1 MKKYLLLFLII
12 PLLSLAQDITITG
25 TIKDMATSAPMDHV
39 TVATA
44 DGKQVTI
51 SNEEG
56 AFALTCP
63 SGTQK
68 IVFSYL
74 GYADYTVLL
83 KQFPADG
90 IIFMEP
96 KDFVLDEIIIVN
108 RPINEFIQELVD
120 NSILHL
126 DAPIVLNTYY
136 REFVKVNDQYTKFA
150 DGLVDYSVF
159 RNKKSVKTEVSVK
172 QSRAAKLPTDETIDA
187 ASGLDVRKAVAGSS
201 VFYTLGKTLLDDK
214 NYQKHDFIIRSQKDA
229 QGKEIQVIS
238 FSPKP
243 GIQEAMYTGRIV
255 FYPDS
260 NLITNFDIKLDPAY
274 AQFAKVVN
282 LLIIKAKLT
291 ALDYQSGFKISDGK
305 YMLSYASR
313 NGALHFWNKKK
324 YDDYLE
330 FKSDLVATGYS
341 SNVSEMRKDEKYRE
355 KTLYERGTSFT
366 DKFWLKGNA
375 VLLTKEEEA
384 IVKSLEN
391 AQ

>member
-1 MKKYLLLFLII
+1 MKKYLLLFLIV

-68 IVFSYL
+68 IIFSFL
-74 GYADYTVLL
+74 GYADYTVSL
-83 KQFPADG
+83 KQLPADG
-90 IIFMEP
+90 IFYLEP

-229 QGKEIQVIS
+229 QGKEIQIIS

-291 ALDYQSGFKISDGK
+291 ALDYQSGFKIADGK

-324 YDDYLE
+324 YDDNLE

-341 SNVSEMRKDEKYRE
+341 TTVPEMRKDEKYRE

>member
-1 MKKYLLLFLII
+1 MLFR
-12 PLLSLAQDITITG
+12 S
-25 TIKDMATSAPMDHV
+25 
-39 TVATA
+39 
-44 DGKQVTI
+44 
-51 SNEEG
+51 
-56 AFALTCP
+56 
-63 SGTQK
+63 
-68 IVFSYL
+68 
-74 GYADYTVLL
+74 
-83 KQFPADG
+83 
-90 IIFMEP
+90 
-96 KDFVLDEIIIVN
+96 
-108 RPINEFIQELVD
+108 
-120 NSILHL
+120 
-126 DAPIVLNTYY
+126 
-136 REFVKVNDQYTKFA
+136 
-150 DGLVDYSVF
+150 LVDYSVF

-187 ASGLDVRKAVAGSS
+187 ASGLDVRKAVARSS
-201 VFYTLGKTLLDDK
+201 VFYALDNTLVDGR

-291 ALDYQSGFKISDGK
+291 ALDYQSGFKIADGK

-341 SNVSEMRKDEKYRE
+341 SNVPEMRKDEKYRE

>member
-1 MKKYLLLFLII
+1 MKKYLLVLLIV

-25 TIKDMATSAPMDHV
+25 TIKDIATDAPMDHV

-83 KQFPADG
+83 KQLPADG

-229 QGKEIQVIS
+229 QGKEIQIIS

-255 FYPDS
+255 FYPES
-260 NLITNFDIKLDPAY
+260 NLILNFDIKLDPAY

-291 ALDYQSGFKISDGK
+291 ALDYQSGFKIADGK

-324 YDDYLE
+324 YDDNLE

-341 SNVSEMRKDEKYRE
+341 TTVPEMRKDEKYRE
-355 KTLYERGTSFT
+355 KTLYERGTSYT

-384 IVKSLEN
+384 VVKSLEN

>member
-1 MKKYLLLFLII
+1 MKKYLLLFLIV

-68 IVFSYL
+68 IIFSFL
-74 GYADYTVLL
+74 GYADYTVSL
-83 KQFPADG
+83 KQLPADG
-90 IIFMEP
+90 IFYLEP

-159 RNKKSVKTEVSVK
+159 RNKKNVKTEVSVK

-214 NYQKHDFIIRSQKDA
+214 NYKKHDFIIRSQKDA
-229 QGKEIQVIS
+229 QGKEIQIIS

-255 FYPDS
+255 FYPES
-260 NLITNFDIKLDPAY
+260 NLIVNFDIKLDPAY

-291 ALDYQSGFKISDGK
+291 ALDYQSGFKIADGK

-313 NGALHFWNKKK
+313 NGTLHFWNKKK
-324 YDDYLE
+324 YDDHLE

-341 SNVSEMRKDEKYRE
+341 TTVPEMRKDEKYRE